1 MRTARSIAGV
11 ALLVAGVA
19 LAETGKPTLVV
30 MDLEAKGAT
39 PLQADAATQSV
50 VRGIREL
57 DVFQVLSALDVRQ
70 LLAIERNRAL
80 LGSADPNGGG
90 GAAAVARS
98 IGAEHVVVGGVTRV
112 GSGVQVELRLLDTAK
127 GLVVAHKSFG
137 PVEKMEQVAVGLPA
151 LAQELVTPLLQAEQ
165 GMLQVEC
172 QEEGADVSVDNVVIA
187 STPMRVPYKLARG
200 AHRVQLKKDGFIA
213 QARTTRIE
221 PERLTVEQFVL
232 IPSADYADS
241 YRLRHE
247 RLRVGAWIATGVA
260 VAALG
265 GAVALDRVST
275 EPLYQDD
282 FYPRKLSLDGA
293 TPTQARRLLRSELA
307 FQAYQE
313 CGAETFVCGQR
324 ASELAGRLL
333 GQQVA
338 SVALGVVGVGA
349 SITATY
355 LWLTGKEPGRYS
367 GLVAELRIGPG
378 PGLVVAGSF

>member
-1 MRTARSIAGV
+1 MAGV
-11 ALLVAGVA
+11 ALLMAGVA

-39 PLQADAATQSV
+39 LLQADAATQGV

-90 GAAAVARS
+90 GGAAAVARS
-98 IGAEHVVVGGVTRV
+98 IGAEHVVVGAVTRV
-112 GSGVQVELRLLDTAK
+112 GSGVQVEMRLLDTAK
-127 GLVVAHKSFG
+127 GVVVAHKSFG
-137 PVEKMEQVAVGLPA
+137 PVEKMEQVAVGLPT

-172 QEEGADVSVDNVVIA
+172 QEEGTDISVDNVVIA

-200 AHRVQLKKDGFIA
+200 AHRMQLKKDGFIA

-221 PERLTVEQFVL
+221 PERLTVEPFVL

-241 YRLRHE
+241 YRLHHE
-247 RLRVGAWIATGVA
+247 RLRAGAWIATGVA

-275 EPLYQDD
+275 EPLYEDD

-293 TPTQARRLLRSELA
+293 TPTQARRLLRGELA
-307 FQAYQE
+307 FQNYQE

-324 ASELAGRLL
+324 ANELSGRLL

-355 LWLTGKEPGRYS
+355 LWLTGKDPGRYS